1 MAQTI
6 DRRNNRFV
14 SAMYG
19 ASLGAAVIL
28 SGGAALADPRP
39 VVVELYTSQG
49 CNSCPPADALLGEL
63 THRDDVLP
71 LAFHVD
77 YWDNLGWSD
86 KFASADATRRQTL
99 YAPRLGLDSIYTP
112 QMVIDG
118 VSDVIGS
125 RKGEV
130 LSLIKGKREGVS
142 LKTSREAQDLV
153 VDVGPALDAK
163 PGETKSAVLLLV
175 AYSDAAET
183 KVQRGENAGKTLREF
198 NIVRGF
204 WRLGNWTGEA
214 QRMHFDTAKL
224 PEGTTNVALLLQTIG
239 PGPIIGAATFPA
251 K

>member
-1 MAQTI
+1 MAQRTG
-6 DRRNNRFV
+6 RWNKRYL
-14 SAMYG
+14 SALYG
-19 ASLGAAVIL
+19 VT
-28 SGGAALADPRP
+28 AALAMLAGGVAWADPRP

-63 THRDDVLP
+63 AQRDDVLP

-77 YWDNLGWSD
+77 YWDSLGWRDLYS
-86 KFASADATRRQTL
+86 SAEATRRQTL

-112 QMVIDG
+112 QMIIDG

-130 LSLIKGKREGVS
+130 LSLLKGKRDGVS
-142 LKTSREAQDLV
+142 LKAIRDAQDLV
-153 VDVGPALDAK
+153 VDVGAATAP
-163 PGETKSAVLLLV
+163 KSADAQSAVVLLV
-175 AYSDAAET
+175 AYSDSAET

-204 WRLGNWTGEA
+204 WRLGTWTGEA
-214 QRMHFDTAKL
+214 QRMHFDTSKL
-224 PEGTTNVALLLQTIG
+224 PEGTTNVALLLQTVG
-239 PGPIIGAATFPA
+239 PGPILGAATFPA

>member
-1 MAQTI
+1 MARSI
-6 DRRNNRFV
+6 ARKNSRYV
-14 SAMYG
+14 SALYG
-19 ASLGAAVIL
+19 SLAA
-28 SGGAALADPRP
+28 AAMTVLAMPAWADPRP
-39 VVVELYTSQG
+39 VVVELFTSQG

-77 YWDNLGWSD
+77 YWDNLGWRDMFS
-86 KFASADATRRQTL
+86 SAEATRRQSL

-118 VSDVIGS
+118 VSDVVGS
-125 RKGEV
+125 RRGEV
-130 LSLIKGKREGVS
+130 MSLLKGKRDGVP
-142 LKTSREAQDLV
+142 LKATRNAGDLV
-153 VDVGPALDAK
+153 VDVGTT
-163 PGETKSAVLLLV
+163 GTKADGGKTAVVLLV
-175 AYSDAAET
+175 AYSDSAET

-214 QRMHFDTAKL
+214 QQMHFDATKL
-224 PEGTTNVALLLQTIG
+224 PEGTTHVALLVQETG

-251 K
+251 Q

>member
-1 MAQTI
+1 MI
-6 DRRNNRFV
+6 KFVDRKGGR
-14 SAMYG
+14 
-19 ASLGAAVIL
+19 ASAVIRTVVAATTML
-28 SGGAALADPRP
+28 ASHAALADPRP

-49 CNSCPPADALLGEL
+49 CNSCPPADELLGEL
-63 THRDDVLP
+63 THRNDVLP

-77 YWDNLGWSD
+77 YWDSLGWRDMFS
-86 KFASADATRRQTL
+86 SAEATHRQTL

-118 VSDVIGS
+118 VSDVVGS

-130 LSLIKGKREGVS
+130 LKLLAGKREGVS
-142 LKTSREAQDLV
+142 FTTSREAKDLV
-153 VDVGPALDAK
+153 VDVGPALDPKSA
-163 PGETKSAVLLLV
+163 EAKSAVVLLV
-175 AYSDAAET
+175 AYSDTAET

-204 WRLGNWTGEA
+204 WRLGNWNGQA
-214 QRMHFDTAKL
+214 QRMHFDTSQL
-224 PEGTTNVALLLQTIG
+224 PEGTTNVALLLQTVG